1 MKKKIKLNKK
11 ISKNN
16 SIYYLTNSNLN
27 LLNKKYCS
35 CLMKVRKTQP
45 NPYGICTNA
54 IYKSK
59 KSIKNRPIDCVKHYN
74 FETYD
79 VKTLKAFAEK
89 KIKGFSKMN
98 RKDLLKSLKDI
109 KEKNLILTLI

>member
-1 MKKKIKLNKK
+1 MKKKVKLTKK
-11 ISKNN
+11 VSKNN
-16 SIYYLTNSNLN
+16 SIYSLANSNLN
-27 LLNKKYCS
+27 LINKKYCS

-74 FETYD
+74 FKVYD
-79 VKTLKAFAEK
+79 VKTLKAFAREK

-98 RKDLLKSLKDI
+98 RKKLLKSLKRYQ
-109 KEKNLILTLI
+109 EKKI

>member
-1 MKKKIKLNKK
+1 MKKKIKLTKK
-11 ISKNN
+11 VSKNN
-16 SIYYLTNSNLN
+16 SIYSLANSNLN

-59 KSIKNRPIDCVKHYN
+59 KSIKNRPMDCVKHYN

-79 VKTLKAFAEK
+79 VKTLKAFAREK

-98 RKDLLKSLKDI
+98 RKNLLKSLKRYQKKKI
-109 KEKNLILTLI
+109 